1 MATQQLGV
9 AGLTVEARTTYEK
22 MLLDRNEPTYF
33 HERFG
38 MAKEIPARGGNNISL
53 RQFVRPAAST
63 TALVEGTPP
72 SATNVTVTQTII
84 SVAQYG
90 AYMLGS
96 DVIETQT
103 IDPQLAE
110 WTQVFTE
117 LKNNTRDLVIRN
129 AISAGTNVLY
139 AGGATVRSGIASG
152 SAYNLS
158 WADIR
163 AARRALRTNDAPYY
177 ADNRYW
183 GLIHPDVARNLFAD
197 TTIVNASQYAGPR
210 TGANPLFSGELPDL
224 MGIRFYE
231 TTNGTT
237 FSGLGQSAGFVYS
250 TLVGGKDAYAVTSYG
265 ADSNAIIF
273 HGTGS
278 AGALDPLNQF
288 WSLGFKTAVGAG
300 IVDQLRMVR
309 IESNG

>member
-1 MATQQLGV
+1 MATQQLGI
-9 AGLTVEARTTYEK
+9 AGLSVEARTTYEK
-22 MLLDRNEPTYF
+22 MLQDRNTPEF
-33 HERFG
+33 VHERFG
-38 MAKEIPARGGNNISL
+38 LTKEIPARGGNNISI
-53 RQFVRPAAST
+53 RQFTRPAASL

-72 SATNVTVTQTII
+72 SATNPTVGQTII

-96 DVIETQT
+96 DVVDTQA

-117 LKNNTRDLVIRN
+117 LKNDTRDRVIRN
-129 AISAGTNVLY
+129 SLSAGTTVNY
-139 AGGATVRSGIASG
+139 TNGATVRSGIGSG
-152 SAYNLS
+152 SAFNLS

-163 AARRALRTNDAPYY
+163 AARRSLRTNDVPYW
-177 ADNRYW
+177 ADNRYF
-183 GLIHPDVARNLFAD
+183 GIIHPDVSRNLFAD
-197 TTIVNASQYAGPR
+197 TTVVNAGYYAANRGSD
-210 TGANPLFSGELPDL
+210 NPLFTGTLPDL
-224 MGIRFYE
+224 MGIRFFE
-231 TTNGTT
+231 TTNATT
-237 FSGLGQSAGFVYS
+237 LSGLGLSAGFVYT
-250 TLVGGKDAYAVTSYG
+250 TLVGGKGAYAVTSYT
-265 ADSNAIIF
+265 AESDAIIY

-300 IVDQLRMVR
+300 IIDQTRMVR

>member
-9 AGLTVEARTTYEK
+9 AGLSVEARTTYEK
-22 MLLDRNEPTYF
+22 MLQDRNTPNF
-33 HERFG
+33 VFERFG
-38 MAKEIPARGGNNISL
+38 KSSEIPSRGGNNISI
-53 RQFVRPAAST
+53 RQFTRPAAST

-72 SATNVTVTQTII
+72 SATNPTVTQTII

-96 DVIETQT
+96 DVVETQA

-117 LKNNTRDLVIRN
+117 LKNDTRDRVIRN
-129 AISAGTNVLY
+129 GIIAGTNVLY
-139 AGGATVRSGIASG
+139 TNGAATRSGVASG

-163 AARRALRTNDAPYY
+163 AARRSLRSNDVPYWES
-177 ADNRYW
+177 NRYF
-183 GLIHPDVARNLFAD
+183 GIIHPDVSRNLFAD

-210 TGANPLFSGELPDL
+210 TGENPLFTGELPDL
-224 MGIRFYE
+224 MGIRFFE
-231 TTNGTT
+231 STNATT
-237 FSGLGQSAGFVYS
+237 FSGLGQSAGFVYT
-250 TLVGGKDAYAVTSYG
+250 TLVGGKDAYAVTSYT
-265 ADSNAIIF
+265 AESDAIIF
-273 HGTGS
+273 HAAGS

-300 IVDQLRMVR
+300 IIDQNRIVR

>member
-9 AGLTVEARTTYEK
+9 AGLSVEARTTYEK
-22 MLLDRNEPTYF
+22 MLQDRNVPNF
-33 HERFG
+33 VHERFG
-38 MAKEIPARGGNNISL
+38 KSTEIPSRGGNNISI
-53 RQFVRPAAST
+53 RQFTRPAAST

-72 SATNVTVTQTII
+72 SATNPTVTQTIV

-96 DVIETQT
+96 DVVETQA

-117 LKNNTRDLVIRN
+117 LKNDTRDRVIRN
-129 AISAGTNVLY
+129 AISTGTTVNY
-139 AGGATVRSGIASG
+139 TNGATVRSGVASG

-163 AARRALRTNDAPYY
+163 AARRTLRTNDVPYWES
-177 ADNRYW
+177 NRYA
-183 GLIHPDVARNLFAD
+183 GIIHPDVSRNLFAD
-197 TTIVNASQYAGPR
+197 TTVVNASQYAGPR
-210 TGANPLFSGELPDL
+210 TGENPLFTGELPDL
-224 MGIRFYE
+224 MGIRFFE
-231 TTNGTT
+231 TTNATT
-237 FSGLGQSAGFVYS
+237 FSGLGQSAGFVYT
-250 TLVGGKDAYAVTSYG
+250 TLVCGKDAYAVTSYT
-265 ADSNAIIF
+265 AESDAIIF
-273 HGTGS
+273 HGAGS

-300 IVDQLRMVR
+300 IIDQTRIVR